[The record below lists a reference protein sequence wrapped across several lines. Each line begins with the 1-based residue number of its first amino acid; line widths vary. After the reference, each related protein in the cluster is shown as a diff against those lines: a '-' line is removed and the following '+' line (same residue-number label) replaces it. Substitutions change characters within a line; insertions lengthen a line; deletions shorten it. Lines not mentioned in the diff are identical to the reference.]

1 MPYRRNNSSAWWVSY
16 TDTSGKR
23 VRRST
28 GTKDRREAQALEAK
42 WKLEAYRAQAWDE
55 QPERTFDE
63 MMLGFLKEVSAHKRD
78 QQRDKYAAKHLY
90 SFFTGRVLGG
100 LSAMDVRAYIERR
113 REQSTYRKCKV
124 KPATINRELCLLSA
138 AINHA
143 RREWEW
149 DIPNPVNG
157 RKLRESEGRVRWISR
172 AEAAALL
179 RAAEAEAQCEHLV
192 DFIRLALHTGC
203 RKGELLGL
211 EWRRVDL
218 QAGLIYLEA
227 EHTKTAR
234 RRSVPLNREARAALM
249 SRLRFRAEHCPS
261 SPWVFA
267 RVYGKREGGP
277 DKVGAVPIWDVKRS
291 FHTACDRAGIEN
303 FRIHDLRHTCAA
315 WLVSAGAALSEVR
328 DLLGHTTVKMTE
340 RYAHLA
346 PENVRTAVARLDH
359 GKSHF
364 GQSEDEVKMGAENPH
379 P

>member
-1 MPYRRNNSSAWWVSY
+1 MPYRREDSPVWWVSLIGQG
-16 TDTSGKR
+16 GKR

-28 GTKDRREAQALEAK
+28 GTTDRKEAEALEAK
-42 WKLEAYRAQAWDE
+42 WKLEAYRARAWDE

-63 MMLGFLKEVSAHKRD
+63 MMLGFLKEVTTHKRD

-90 SFFTGRVLGG
+90 SFFTGRVVGG
-100 LSAMDVRAYIERR
+100 LSAMDVRAYIEHR
-113 REQSTYRKCKV
+113 REQATNRNGNGKV

-157 RKLRESEGRVRWISR
+157 RKLREPEGRVRWISR

-234 RRSVPLNREARAALM
+234 RRSVPINKEARAALM

-267 RVYGKREGGP
+267 RVYGKRKGGP

-291 FHTACDRAGIEN
+291 FHTACDRAGMRTFVSMI
-303 FRIHDLRHTCAA
+303 FGTRVPLGSCPRVRRCRKYVTC
-315 WLVSAGAALSEVR
+315 SGI
-328 DLLGHTTVKMTE
+328 
-340 RYAHLA
+340 
-346 PENVRTAVARLDH
+346 P
-359 GKSHF
+359 
-364 GQSEDEVKMGAENPH
+364 QSR
-379 P
+379 